1 MKTTHQKTNSVLPA
15 TSDMQNFEQMPA
27 FSGVSQTEFK
37 KQEAELRKKKE
48 EAFALQIEVKELSEK
63 IGEMQRDNADKVE
76 EIKTEFEIK
85 IMELEAKLSD
95 NSLLQT
101 VETQHKE
108 EKAKWDTILIDLR
121 SSLDSQIQ
129 QLKSER
135 DQAIAQALEHS
146 KRL

>member
-1 MKTTHQKTNSVLPA
+1 
-15 TSDMQNFEQMPA
+15 MPA
-27 FSGVSQTEFK
+27 FGGVSQTEFK

-76 EIKTEFEIK
+76 EIKTKFEIK

-121 SSLDSQIQ
+121 SSLDS
-129 QLKSER
+129 
-135 DQAIAQALEHS
+135 
-146 KRL
+146 